1 MLDKTGFYY
10 FSPTGGTKRAGEI
23 LCGGIAKDVRL
34 TDLGQRDQ
42 AVEQPDSDLIVV
54 AAPVFGGRIPAIA
67 AERLRGL
74 DGHGKKAVTLA
85 VYGVRAYEDAL
96 LELNDVM
103 EACGFQIAASAAL
116 VAQHSIVPEVGQG
129 RPDKEDE
136 TEILDFAKK
145 VLDKLEK
152 DTKDP
157 IKVPG
162 SHPYKDGMTMAVSPI
177 SLPACVQ
184 CRKCAAIC
192 PVGAVQLEKDAVV
205 TDPEKCILCMACTA
219 ACPEHARILPPPL
232 QEGMVQKLGA
242 LKDVRRENE
251 FFL

>member
-10 FSPTGGTKRAGEI
+10 FSPTGGTKKVGEI

-129 RPDKEDE
+129 R
-136 TEILDFAKK
+136 
-145 VLDKLEK
+145 LEK

-162 SHPYKDGMTMAVSPI
+162 SHPYKDGMSMAVSPI